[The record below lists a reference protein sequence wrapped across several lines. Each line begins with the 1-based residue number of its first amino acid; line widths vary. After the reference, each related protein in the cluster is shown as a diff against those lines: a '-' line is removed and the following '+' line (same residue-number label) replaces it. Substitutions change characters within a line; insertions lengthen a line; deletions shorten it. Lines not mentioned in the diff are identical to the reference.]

1 MTLTEERD
9 SLLAEC
15 RRIVDDRIAKAQ
27 AELKSFS
34 EQSGEETKSSAG
46 DKYETARA
54 MLHLEKE
61 KTAAQLSESIK
72 LKKVLDQIGHGSGN
86 TGLGKL
92 LATNQ
97 GKFFISVSLGMV
109 SSNEEKYFVLSPVAP
124 LGKIFTQA
132 KQGQEVEFNGKKY
145 EVLEVLT

>member
-1 MTLTEERD
+1 MSLTEERD

-15 RRIVDDRIAKAQ
+15 RRIVDERIAKAQ

-72 LKKVLDQIGHGSGN
+72 LKKVLDQIGHGLVSS
-86 TGLGKL
+86 GLGKL
-92 LATNQ
+92 LITNE

-109 SSNEEKYFVLSPVAP
+109 SSNGEKYFVLSPVAP
-124 LGKIFTQA
+124 LGKIFAQA
-132 KQGQEVEFNGKKY
+132 EQRQVVEFNGKKY
-145 EVLEVLT
+145 EILEVLS

>member
-1 MTLTEERD
+1 MSLIEERD
-9 SLLAEC
+9 SLLVEC

-61 KTAAQLSESIK
+61 KTAVQLTESIK
-72 LKKVLDQIGHGSGN
+72 LKKVLDQIGHGSTN
-86 TGLGKL
+86 SGLGKL
-92 LATNQ
+92 LVTNQ

-109 SSNEEKYFVLSPVAP
+109 NSNGEKYFVLSPVAP

-132 KQGQEVEFNGKKY
+132 KQGQAVEFNGKKY
-145 EVLEVLT
+145 EVLEVLS